1 MENNFLAM
9 EKNFSTA
16 WSHFLSFSQAN
27 MNFLAWDK
35 KYFVR
40 ADGQGIW
47 FFLGIL
53 KKKKLIFYFKKVTAP
68 RMEEVSLNRIS
79 KELRL
84 LSLN

>member
-27 MNFLAWDK
+27 MNFLAWEKFFCLDK

-40 ADGQGIW
+40 ADGRGINLEPDAP
-47 FFLGIL
+47 FLL
-53 KKKKLIFYFKKVTAP
+53 
-68 RMEEVSLNRIS
+68 
-79 KELRL
+79 
-84 LSLN
+84 